1 MSSPYLLAFVVGL
14 FSALHCIGMCGG
26 IAGALSFSISVRERE
41 GWPRFLAFLLT
52 YNLGRVVSYAV
63 AGAVFGSLGGFL
75 VEMGGDLRLHDVFRW
90 LAAVLMVGVGLYIA
104 GWLPRFGLIEQAG
117 QPIWRRLEP
126 YARRLM
132 PVDSLVK
139 AGLYGAVWGWLPC
152 GLVYTMLISTP
163 AQAGALAGAL
173 YMALFG
179 LGTLPTLI
187 ATGFFAGRLYRFSSD
202 SRLQAAAGLV
212 VVALGLFTLFF
223 ISIQ

>member
-1 MSSPYLLAFVVGL
+1 
-14 FSALHCIGMCGG
+14 
-26 IAGALSFSISVRERE
+26 
-41 GWPRFLAFLLT
+41 
-52 YNLGRVVSYAV
+52 
-63 AGAVFGSLGGFL
+63 
-75 VEMGGDLRLHDVFRW
+75 
-90 LAAVLMVGVGLYIA
+90 
-104 GWLPRFGLIEQAG
+104 
-117 QPIWRRLEP
+117 
-126 YARRLM
+126 M
-132 PVDSLVK
+132 PVDSLAK